1 MICSYHRKKLLRAQ
15 PFCSS
20 DETQVYF
27 LAVQEKFHEQG
38 CLSDDEWE
46 RGQRFHRNADRW
58 EYLGARRALRILLAE
73 HLGVREDQMRFL
85 KRENGKPYLESGSLF
100 FNVSHSKGWA
110 AIAITREGEVGVDL
124 EETSRILSFS
134 ELASQ
139 FFSRAE
145 GEIFFSLSENKQ
157 RELFYRLWTRKE
169 AFLKAK
175 GTGITKGLDY
185 YEMIAGEGQR
195 LEREGF
201 QVLDLQKAPAG
212 YFAALACA
220 KALKVKVFSCPQE

>member
-1 MICSYHRKKLLRAQ
+1 MICSYYRKELLRAQ

-27 LAVQEKFHEQG
+27 LAVQEEFHEQG
-38 CLSDDEWE
+38 CLSDDEWK

-58 EYLGARRALRILLAE
+58 EYLGARRALRILLAG
-73 HLGVREDQMRFL
+73 HLGVREDQLRFL
-85 KRENGKPYLESGSLF
+85 KRENGKPYLESGYLF
-100 FNVSHSKGWA
+100 FNVSHSRGWA
-110 AIAITREGEVGVDL
+110 AIAISREGEVGVDL
-124 EETSRILSFS
+124 EESSKILSFPD
-134 ELASQ
+134 LASQ

-145 GEIFFSLSENKQ
+145 GEMLFSLSEDKQ

-175 GTGITKGLDY
+175 GTGITKGLDH
-185 YEMIAGEGQR
+185 YEMIAGEGHC

-212 YFAALACA
+212 YFAALAYS
-220 KALKVKVFSCPQE
+220 KALKVKVFSCP

>member
-20 DETQVYF
+20 DETHVYF

-73 HLGVREDQMRFL
+73 HLGVRKDQMRFL
-85 KRENGKPYLESGSLF
+85 KRENGKPYLESASLF